1 MTAPVN
7 YSRRASVSIATP
19 ETGGAPPARR
29 LDMAVATHLQGDAPR
44 AVALL
49 EESRLLFQE
58 VGDRR
63 SAAVAALNLA
73 DALRDSGDLPQAV
86 DQYRDALAEFAAA
99 DDHQGVAQ
107 VFLGLGGV
115 MARVGQFESAAKLL
129 GAASVLK
136 PGEEPGSSEKS
147 HEIANLKADLDAIRG
162 ALGEEAFTAAW
173 EAGRALSLD
182 AAVKVALS
190 SGRS

>member
-1 MTAPVN
+1 VN
-7 YSRRASVSIATP
+7 
-19 ETGGAPPARR
+19 
-29 LDMAVATHLQGDAPR
+29 MAVATHLLGDAPR

-86 DQYRDALAEFAAA
+86 VQYRDALAEFADA

-115 MARVGQFESAAKLL
+115 MARMGRFESAANLL

-136 PGEEPGSSEKS
+136 PGEEPGSPEKS
-147 HEIANLKADLDAIRG
+147 HEIAHLKADLDVIRG

-173 EAGRALSLD
+173 EAGRALSVD

-190 SGRS
+190 SDRP